1 MGLVK
6 KNKAIIHVGLC
17 VLVWTIKNCR
27 NGLVFNRVSTLQVI
41 HMADSLIDM
50 WSYLIPVKHR
60 EPINYG
66 CNRKMAV
73 VRLYWARVVGF
84 VINVYKMHRAFL
96 CSLFRWMLNV
106 ATSSNSWD
114 VNFDTINYTI
124 KLRLCSSI
132 RCRGRGWAPISNK
145 MSILLYSFCF

>member
-1 MGLVK
+1 MSNIPSQANVIDLYGNWLNGIGK

-73 VRLYWARVVGF
+73 VRLY
-84 VINVYKMHRAFL
+84 
-96 CSLFRWMLNV
+96 
-106 ATSSNSWD
+106 
-114 VNFDTINYTI
+114 
-124 KLRLCSSI
+124 
-132 RCRGRGWAPISNK
+132 
-145 MSILLYSFCF
+145 